1 MVLNYIIYDAYDSY
15 TYSNPTY
22 TPSGRLSNMY
32 DDLNIDTA
40 NDIIYNQIIT
50 RSLGELY
57 QDNTDSTTNPSDVPF
72 PDLSGADA
80 GYQYK
85 ETDEDAFWLLSYYE
99 VYQLTGGSSTAG
111 SDSGRVWPTGSTDI
125 YWLRS
130 PNSPSS
136 SNAYLVFT
144 SGNLSSFG
152 VASSK
157 VAARA
162 AFKFSI

>member
-1 MVLNYIIYDAYDSY
+1 MVLIYIIYDAYDSY

-111 SDSGRVWPTGSTDI
+111 SDSGRVWPTGSANP

-130 PNSPSS
+130 PSS
-136 SNAYLVFT
+136 SRSYSACYVYT
-144 SGNLSSFG
+144 SGILSNNS
-152 VASSK
+152 VLSISS
-157 VAARA
+157 AARA

>member
-1 MVLNYIIYDAYDSY
+1 
-15 TYSNPTY
+15 
-22 TPSGRLSNMY
+22 MY

-57 QDNTDSTTNPSDVPF
+57 QDNTDSITNPSDVTF

-80 GYQYK
+80 GYQYQ

-99 VYQLTGGSSTAG
+99 VYQLTGNSTTTI
-111 SDSGRVWPTGSTDI
+111 SDSGRVWPTGSANF

-130 PNSPSS
+130 PSS
-136 SNAYLVFT
+136 SASYSAYRVSLSGGLNASDVCNDYR
-144 SGNLSSFG
+144 
-152 VASSK
+152 
-157 VAARA
+157 AARA